1 MADNE
6 SCPICHVPCKDFIS
20 QLKNTHLGGGDEIFQ
35 YRELKNDT
43 ANTPQQKQ
51 MDGHAINNGM
61 KDIRNRKTEAIL
73 EQLFQRF
80 IKEIRR
86 VLIRNNWISL

>member
-1 MADNE
+1 MRNND
-6 SCPICHVPCKDFIS
+6 SCPLCQVPCKDFI
-20 QLKNTHLGGGDEIFQ
+20 LHLNEIFQ